1 MHEMS
6 ITESILRITLDHA
19 QRVNAKSIS
28 AIHIRTGELSSMV
41 DDSIR
46 FYWEIIAKDTPAENA
61 SLLFTR
67 VPARVSCLDCKH
79 EFEWKQK
86 ESFACPQC
94 GGQHLRILE
103 GEEMQVES
111 IEVEVA

>member
-19 QRVNAKSIS
+19 QKANARSVS

-46 FYWEIIAKDTPAENA
+46 FYWEIIAKDTMAEKA
-61 SLLFTR
+61 ELVFTR
-67 VPARVSCLDCKH
+67 VPARVTCLDCKL
-79 EFEWKQK
+79 EFAWKQK
-86 ESFACPQC
+86 QEFACPQC
-94 GGQHLRILE
+94 GSQLLRIQE

-111 IEVEVA
+111 IEVEVE